1 MAGKLQTTVIG
12 SFPKPDY
19 LLIRDWFATARENGT
34 MGSTDLH
41 RTVGVLTQ
49 CFRLQTPRKKERKQN
64 NERGH
69 QKVTPII
76 IGRKHETNCQRSLGI
91 GISTRWASSWQLH
104 LVCVQPLNSSV
115 KSSFRAILT
124 TILLPVLRGCF
135 FVTRFVTRRVGWLFS
150 AGFRA
155 SPSGS

>member
-1 MAGKLQTTVIG
+1 MVSKMAKIISKGHL
-12 SFPKPDY
+12 PKDHPIY
-19 LLIRDWFATARENGT
+19 TGRWVFSPSGT
-34 MGSTDLH
+34 GFKRPEKK
-41 RTVGVLTQ
+41 RT
-49 CFRLQTPRKKERKQN
+49 QN
-64 NERGH
+64 NEWGH

-76 IGRKHETNCQRSLGI
+76 KGRKHETNCQRSLGI
-91 GISTRWASSWQLH
+91 GISTRWAPSWQLH

-135 FVTRFVTRRVGWLFS
+135 FVTRFVACRVGWLFS